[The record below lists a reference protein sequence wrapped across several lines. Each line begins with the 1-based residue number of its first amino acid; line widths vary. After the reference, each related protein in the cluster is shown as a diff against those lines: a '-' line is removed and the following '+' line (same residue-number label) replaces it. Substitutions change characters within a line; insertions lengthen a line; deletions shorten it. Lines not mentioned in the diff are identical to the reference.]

1 MTLATED
8 PDLVVTPAR
17 DGALPVLRVL
27 RAATGR
33 DDDRRAVVP

>member
-1 MTLATED
+1 MSHATED

-17 DGALPVLRVL
+17 DGALTVL